1 MIYAFILPL
10 KERAQHPASYVWA
23 AHCNFLENNTLWEVN
38 KKSDFTVEKFD
49 RTSAKWSRSTS
60 RVLSHADSMYLW

>member
-23 AHCNFLENNTLWEVN
+23 AHCNFLVNNTLWEVN
-38 KKSDFTVEKFD
+38 KKEWLYGGEIWQNNVSQMIKVNIKNGK
-49 RTSAKWSRSTS
+49 SCW
-60 RVLSHADSMYLW
+60 

>member
-23 AHCNFLENNTLWEVN
+23 AHCNFLVNNTLGEVN
-38 KKSDFTVEKFD
+38 KKE
-49 RTSAKWSRSTS
+49 
-60 RVLSHADSMYLW
+60 